1 MAVTLH
7 AHAHLPRH
15 GSMRFGS
22 SPGSM
27 PVPVSLQI
35 HHGHISGGGLL
46 GEPEQFPHPGRR
58 HSVIWCSSSAAASL
72 GPGGR
77 LGSLTEFLKELWI
90 TCVNSSGTDTWLVE
104 PEEAAGSVAPDPS
117 RTGNRISRRGWDSPI
132 PLAQARL

>member
-35 HHGHISGGGLL
+35 TTVT
-46 GEPEQFPHPGRR
+46 
-58 HSVIWCSSSAAASL
+58 SVAAACSVNLSSSRIQ
-72 GPGGR
+72 G
-77 LGSLTEFLKELWI
+77 
-90 TCVNSSGTDTWLVE
+90 
-104 PEEAAGSVAPDPS
+104 VA
-117 RTGNRISRRGWDSPI
+117 T
-132 PLAQARL
+132 A